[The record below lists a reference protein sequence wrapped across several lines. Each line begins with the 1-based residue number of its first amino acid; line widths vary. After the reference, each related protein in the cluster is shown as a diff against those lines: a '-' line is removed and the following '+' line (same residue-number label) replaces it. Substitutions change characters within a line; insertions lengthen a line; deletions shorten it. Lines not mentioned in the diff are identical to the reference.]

1 MSTAIARISKRLSS
15 VFKKKEYL
23 ETGFSDERYT
33 DPGFL
38 NELIETNNIDYCLVD
53 SRDIQDYKKGHI
65 KTAKNVPYYSIE
77 GNLPSEN
84 LFTLMIVYGY
94 TKRSSI
100 KAAEVLYELGYFNV
114 IAFGAYSKWTDYLE
128 LYKTEN

>member
-1 MSTAIARISKRLSS
+1 MYAIRS
-15 VFKKKEYL
+15 YY
-23 ETGFSDERYT
+23 ERYT

-100 KAAEVLYELGYFNV
+100 KAAEVFRITSYNV
-114 IAFGAYSKWTDYLE
+114 CYTKLLRTYYCL
-128 LYKTEN
+128 